1 MPRRFLGLEGSGWEG
16 GCFEVM
22 GEWGGK
28 GGGKKKVGIKD
39 MISFEIN
46 YFNLLPVPKEYF

>member
-1 MPRRFLGLEGSGWEG
+1 M
-16 GCFEVM
+16 
-22 GEWGGK
+22 
-28 GGGKKKVGIKD
+28 GGGGERWGRKVGIKD